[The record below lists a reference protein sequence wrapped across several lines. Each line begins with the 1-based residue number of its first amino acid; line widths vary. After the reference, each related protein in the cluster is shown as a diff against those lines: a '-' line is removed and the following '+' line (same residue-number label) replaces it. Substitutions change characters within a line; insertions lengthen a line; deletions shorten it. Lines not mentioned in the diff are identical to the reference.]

1 MKVLRSVVCAS
12 AVFFAI
18 SSLGAMFEGLE
29 ERLNQDP
36 RYRIAGKRMEI
47 CKKILR
53 FDVWAGLLAEDLDA
67 LTSFTLD
74 LATKMG
80 KAEQFGEG
88 RELCDEV
95 VTARFCKCFMHLK
108 GCVTLPDAQTLM
120 DRFNMFA
127 PKTVPSSI
135 SSASDASSSS
145 SFAASST
152 GSVPSQSTSS
162 QSSDSA
168 PSTIDPD
175 DDVND
180 ALVYKAIMQL
190 PQWLGAKKMQVASVL
205 VAVENVVCM
214 SMQRISDREMMQLG
228 MLRIAML
235 VAAIFQ
241 DDQPLAK
248 RAFEAYEKVSKG
260 I

>member
-1 MKVLRSVVCAS
+1 MKVLRSVVCAC

-18 SSLGAMFEGLE
+18 SSLGAMSDFSQLE
-29 ERLNQDP
+29 AKLMQDP
-36 RYRIAGKRMEI
+36 RYRIGGKRMEI

-53 FDVWAGLLAEDLDA
+53 FDVWAGLLSEDLDA

-80 KAEQFGEG
+80 KVEQFGND
-88 RELCDEV
+88 REECDAF
-95 VTARFCKCFMHLK
+95 VTERFCKFFTLLK
-108 GCVTLPDAQTLM
+108 GGVTLPDAQTLEN
-120 DRFNMFA
+120 RLSIFA
-127 PKTVPSSI
+127 PKSEE
-135 SSASDASSSS
+135 SSS
-145 SFAASST
+145 
-152 GSVPSQSTSS
+152 GSTSS
-162 QSSDSA
+162 QSSSSKSSSSDQSMRSEQ
-168 PSTIDPD
+168 STIDPD
-175 DDVND
+175 EDAND
-180 ALVYKAIMQL
+180 ALVYKAVMQL
-190 PQWLGAKKMQVASVL
+190 PQWLGAKKMQLASVL

-214 SMQRISDREMMQLG
+214 SMQRTSDIEMMQLG
-228 MLRIAML
+228 MLRIAMI